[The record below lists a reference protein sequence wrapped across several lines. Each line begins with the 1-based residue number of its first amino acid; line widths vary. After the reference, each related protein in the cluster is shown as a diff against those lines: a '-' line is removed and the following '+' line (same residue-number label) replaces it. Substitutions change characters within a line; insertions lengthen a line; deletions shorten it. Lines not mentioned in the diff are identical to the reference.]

1 MAFDVFLSHDHSDF
15 DLVDRIERI
24 LTRMKISAYMYEKYP
39 RPGEYIPEVI
49 KTEIRY
55 CKYFVAFLTNAG
67 VASQWVNQEIGIAH
81 AYDKLIIPVNE
92 AGVQSK
98 GFIELR
104 EYIYYEPYTPEIM
117 IYNLLHT
124 LRWRLG
130 KDHTIE
136 NGLSLDC
143 RCGTTFEDTLPSYQ
157 EVNNAVRKKVS
168 FVYHCPQC
176 SGELIVLA
184 DTLEVQ

>member
-15 DLVDRIERI
+15 DLVERIWRILDRIK
-24 LTRMKISAYMYEKYP
+24 TSAYMYEKYP

-55 CKYFVAFLTNAG
+55 CKYFVAFLTTAG

-92 AGVQSK
+92 TGVQSK
-98 GFIELR
+98 GFVELR
-104 EYIYYEPYTPEIM
+104 EYIHYDPYAPEDTIYY
-117 IYNLLHT
+117 LLHT

-130 KDHTIE
+130 KDKDIA
-136 NGLSLDC
+136 NGLILDC
-143 RCGTTFEDTLPSYQ
+143 KCGRTFEDDLPSYQ
-157 EVNNAVRKKVS
+157 KVNNAIRKQEV
-168 FVYHCPQC
+168 FVFHCPEC
-176 SGELIVLA
+176 STELHVSP
-184 DTLEVQ
+184 DTLETL